1 MEDKTMAWGVG
12 ERKLDLRKGPGSKV
26 VPLEGAQAEDAGG
39 QTAMEKKSKAQRN
52 LAGGMD
58 LLELDFLLGVIENID
73 GDDRND
79 VAMRKLTFNEA
90 LRRNQQSEID
100 SASLSV
106 YAVDEKGLY
115 GKDIQCAAMKELTRR
130 TEQKSS

>member
-1 MEDKTMAWGVG
+1 MAWGVG
-12 ERKLDLRKGPGSKV
+12 ERKLELRKGPGGKV
-26 VPLEGAQAEDAGG
+26 VPLGG
-39 QTAMEKKSKAQRN
+39 EEEATGETAMEKKTRAGRN

-73 GDDRND
+73 GEDKND

-90 LRRNQQSEID
+90 LRRNQQNEID

-106 YAVDEKGLY
+106 YAVDEKNIY

-130 TEQKSS
+130 TEQKGS